1 MMKLNKRSGKPNPS
15 FSKDARLKFDELSPD
30 GVRVIVDWDAFVIG
44 ASLFVP
50 AIDVVELVDQMRL
63 VAFNKK
69 WEIEYRLRVED
80 GKLGVRFWRTL

>member
-1 MMKLNKRSGKPNPS
+1 MKLNRRSGKPNPS

-30 GVRVIVDWDAFVIG
+30 GVRIIVDWDAFVIG

-50 AIDVVELVDQMRL
+50 AIDVVELIDQMRL
-63 VAFNKK
+63 IASNKK
-69 WEIEYRLRVED
+69 WDIEYRFRVEN